1 MKNSKLATK
10 EKAKPVKKA
19 VVKKKAT
26 KRPKGAKV
34 EWNPAKGLTTAEEVF
49 ARFYVLNEDT
59 RRNATLSYNEA
70 FQKELEEKSKDDAV
84 YENGDS
90 TDEDEEGGGRS
101 RGRGKCITPS
111 SYDRCY
117 SVCATEG
124 SKLLK
129 RPHISR
135 RITELLNE
143 MLTEK
148 FVDGELAKVVA
159 QDVELAPKVQAI
171 KEFNLLRK
179 RTNSTVVEHRFGD
192 LADLSDE
199 ELAQR
204 KAEAKKALG
213 MA

>member
-19 VVKKKAT
+19 VVKKKAK
-26 KRPKGAKV
+26 KRPKGAQV
-34 EWNPAKGLTTAEEVF
+34 EWNPKKELNVSEEVF
-49 ARFYVLNEDT
+49 CRFYILNEDT

-70 FQKELEEKSKDDAV
+70 YEKKLDEQPKDDAIFDDDEPV
-84 YENGDS
+84 YDNESGEIKG
-90 TDEDEEGGGRS
+90 TR
-101 RGRGKCITPS
+101 RGKVVQAS

-117 SVCATEG
+117 AVCATEG
-124 SKLLK
+124 NRLLK
-129 RPHISR
+129 KPHIAR

-143 MLTEK
+143 LLTDA

-159 QDVELAPKVQAI
+159 QDKELTPKVQAI